1 MADGRMFSQLNFGI
15 VQAIGSSSYSSL
27 SRFPSFSTHVY
38 NILRRL
44 GLTEPRLDGMPLG
57 PTNTSSNYAAFSLLQ
72 QLLPLLT
79 TAKNSLLVMI
89 CLYTI
94 QSLYLH
100 PVFFW

>member
-38 NILRRL
+38 NILLCRL

-72 QLLPLLT
+72 QLL
-79 TAKNSLLVMI
+79 
-89 CLYTI
+89 C
-94 QSLYLH
+94 
-100 PVFFW
+100 